1 MLIWPLCG
9 PEEGANEG
17 QGVVRSLLQIHRQE
31 VMSVQMVAKD
41 SIEKS
46 PCREKTKCALVI
58 KGPWI
63 KAGEDKLKVTNAFC
77 H

>member
-1 MLIWPLCG
+1 
-9 PEEGANEG
+9 
-17 QGVVRSLLQIHRQE
+17 
-31 VMSVQMVAKD
+31 MVAKD

-46 PCREKTKCALVI
+46 PYREKTKCALVI